1 MQSPHELRRLL
12 HRLVK
17 SYQPEEFVAAAE
29 EPALHPTL
37 RHLDHLDARR
47 RWTLLLLVIHPFGE
61 IRLTPLAVHTAL
73 VRGQWPEHE
82 TAAGLLAACVNLLV

>member
-12 HRLVK
+12 HRLVQ

-29 EPALHPTL
+29 EPTLHPTL

-73 VRGQWPEHE
+73 VRGQRPEHE
-82 TAAGLLAACVNLLV
+82 TAAGLLAARVNLLV